1 MTSIPQILLSK
12 LAADA
17 RRHEE
22 SERLRMPCQESGF

>member
-17 RRHEE
+17 RGHEE
-22 SERLRMPCQESGF
+22 RECQESGF